1 MESSRRIVCRFC
13 KGLNTPGSLFCEY
26 CGASLRE
33 QGYKASGRQRT
44 GRVMARGL
52 KRLIFVVVLLAVLA
66 GIFFA
71 ADNFLLPALRHSP
84 SQAASATTVPVV
96 EATTTTTVAPR
107 TDQLIQGADRYAT
120 AIALSKLGFAT
131 GAPALVIAPGDTWT
145 NAVCAAPL
153 AAAYGGP
160 LLLISADGVDTNL
173 GTEIQR
179 LSPSQIFLV
188 DVPHITRVTNKLKS
202 LLTNNPTITS
212 LSGND
217 GFQTAALI
225 ADAIKT
231 KLGTVSKVVIA
242 PSDSFA
248 EAIAVAPLAAAKGWP
263 ILLSPA
269 NADPPRATTDEIKQ
283 LGATSALVVGTVAKL
298 NLTDVVR
305 QMGTDSYETS
315 VLVAKYA
322 ATQGLSFTHVAIA
335 TGEDFPDGLAAGPY
349 LALDKGILLL
359 AKGQQLPATVLS
371 LLTDNLKAVR
381 TLDFIA
387 LPTLAKQMSAT
398 STSTTSATGT
408 SAAGTNA
415 TGATGSSTTTTT

>member
-1 MESSRRIVCRFC
+1 
-13 KGLNTPGSLFCEY
+13 
-26 CGASLRE
+26 
-33 QGYKASGRQRT
+33 
-44 GRVMARGL
+44 MARGL

-71 ADNFLLPALRHSP
+71 ADNFLLPALRHGP
-84 SQAASATTVPVV
+84 GKVASATTVSVV
-96 EATTTTTVAPR
+96 DGTTTTTVVPR

-160 LLLISADGVDTNL
+160 LLLIPADGIDTNL

-179 LSPSQIFLV
+179 LNPSQIFLIG
-188 DVPHITRVTNKLKS
+188 VPHVTKVKNKIKS
-202 LLTNNPTITS
+202 LLSNNPTITS

-217 GFQTAALI
+217 GFDTAALI
-225 ADAIKT
+225 ADQIKT

-269 NADPPRATTDEIKQ
+269 NADPPSTTTDEIKS

-298 NLTDVVR
+298 NLTDVQR
-305 QMGTDSYETS
+305 QLGTDSYETS
-315 VLVAKYA
+315 ALIAKYA
-322 ATQGLSFTHVAIA
+322 ATQGLSFRACRHRNRRRFSGWSGCGTVSGVGQGHPFACKGRAAPLRGLVPVHREP
-335 TGEDFPDGLAAGPY
+335 EDHSQARFHRAANPCRADGPPRRGHNKH
-349 LALDKGILLL
+349 DRHQCRGHERH
-359 AKGQQLPATVLS
+359 QHHRQ
-371 LLTDNLKAVR
+371 
-381 TLDFIA
+381 
-387 LPTLAKQMSAT
+387 
-398 STSTTSATGT
+398 
-408 SAAGTNA
+408 
-415 TGATGSSTTTTT
+415 